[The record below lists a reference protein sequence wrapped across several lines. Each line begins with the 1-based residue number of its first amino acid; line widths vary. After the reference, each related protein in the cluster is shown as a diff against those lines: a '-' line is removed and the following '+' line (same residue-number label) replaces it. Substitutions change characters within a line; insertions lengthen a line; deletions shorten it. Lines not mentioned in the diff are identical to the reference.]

1 MELTRRVRLRG
12 EQLDEIDN
20 RILIQSVEPQAGKDQ
35 RTTAQ
40 LWSGIGSRVTAEHR
54 DWLEVKV
61 TFSLRM
67 KRDAYAERAEVLE
80 KIITW
85 AAPGGWLQIS
95 QKPGRRLRVILD
107 QLPAEGDALARHF
120 MGNEEDQALFDELL
134 ARIDGLLESGYQE
147 QVVFRAYGIPYWQDT
162 SADGITING
171 TSGAKGMEVR
181 GNARTAV
188 DFEFKNTS
196 TGTINTFDITAGESR
211 IALQN
216 LGLLSGETLLFDHN
230 DNGRRS
236 VVRIRIRSIA
246 GNYRSVLECRTPQSS
261 DDLYVEPGQVNVIM
275 NAQRKGTLTA
285 EARGR
290 WL

>member
-1 MELTRRVRLRG
+1 MKLKRRVKLHG
-12 EQLDEIDN
+12 DQLDELDE
-20 RILIQSVEPQAGKDQ
+20 RILVLGIEPQAGKDQ

-61 TFSLRM
+61 QFGLRM
-67 KRDAYAERAEVLE
+67 KLNSYEERAELFE
-80 KIITW
+80 KVITW
-85 AAPGGWLQIS
+85 AAAGGYLMIS
-95 QKPGRRLRVILD
+95 QKPNRRLRVILD
-107 QLPAEGDALARHF
+107 QIPSEGDEIEWA
-120 MGNEEDQALFDELL
+120 NKYEL
-134 ARIDGLLESGYQE
+134 
-147 QVVFRAYGIPYWQDT
+147 VFRAYGIPYWQDT

-171 TSGAKGMEVR
+171 TSGSKSMEVR
-181 GNARTAV
+181 GNTKTAV

-196 TGTINTFDITAGESR
+196 AGAINNFAITAGESK
-211 IALQN
+211 IVLAN
-216 LGLLSGETLLFDHN
+216 LGLLNGETLVFDHN

-236 VVRIRIRSIA
+236 VIRIRIRNIA
-246 GNYRSVLECRTPQSS
+246 GNYRSVLECRTAQSS
-261 DDLYVEPGQVNVIM
+261 DDLYVEPGQVTVTM

>member
-61 TFSLRM
+61 TFSLDM
-67 KRDAYAERAEVLE
+67 KRNTYAERAEVLE
-80 KIITW
+80 KITTW

-107 QLPAEGDALARHF
+107 QLPPEGDALQWTARYT
-120 MGNEEDQALFDELL
+120 L
-134 ARIDGLLESGYQE
+134 
-147 QVVFRAYGIPYWQDT
+147 VFRAYGIPYWQDT
-162 SADGITING
+162 SADGITITG

-181 GNARTAV
+181 GNTKSAV